1 MKIIEYALR
10 LFFPPKCLLCDKI
23 LKIDTTLP
31 YCEKCFDIL
40 HEGKIFS
47 LVERTPQNVDVFYAF
62 YSYDNECAKHSVFHA
77 KKLFS
82 PLFSDYYKSLCENLF
97 KTRNLAVDIDLI
109 TFATR
114 RNSERH
120 KEGLDQARE
129 MAKIVSKVTGIKY
142 MKTLKRTRKSEKQRN
157 LSPKQRAENVKNLFA
172 CTRDLTG
179 KRVLIVDDVITT
191 GSTISDCARALKEKG
206 AIEVRVLSFCY

>member
-10 LFFPPKCLLCDKI
+10 LFFPPKCLYCNKI
-23 LKIDTTLP
+23 LKIDTSIP
-31 YCEKCFDIL
+31 YCEKCFDTL
-40 HEGKIFS
+40 REGKIFS
-47 LVERTPQNVDVFYAF
+47 LVENTPQNVDVFYAF

-82 PLFSDYYKSLCENLF
+82 PLFSDYYKSLCQTLF
-97 KTRNLAVDIDLI
+97 STRNLAVDIDLI

-114 RNSERH
+114 RKSEEQ
-120 KEGLDQARE
+120 KEGIDQARE
-129 MAKIVSKVTGIKY
+129 MAKIVSKVTGIKCH
-142 MKTLKRTRKSEKQRN
+142 KTLKRTRKSKKQRN
-157 LSPKQRAENVKNLFA
+157 LSPKERAENVKNLFA

-179 KRVLIVDDVITT
+179 MRVLIVDDVITT

-206 AIEVRVLSFCY
+206 AIEVRVLSFCC

>member
-1 MKIIEYALR
+1 MKIFEYVLR
-10 LFFPPKCLLCDKI
+10 LFFPPKCLLCEKI
-23 LKIDTTLP
+23 LKIDTPLP
-31 YCEKCFDIL
+31 YCDKCFDL
-40 HEGKIFS
+40 LQEGKIFS

-82 PLFSDYYKSLCENLF
+82 PLFSDYYEKLCEKLF
-97 KTRNLAVDIDLI
+97 KTRNLATDIDLI

-114 RNSERH
+114 RKTEKH

-129 MAKIVSKVTGIKY
+129 MAKIVSKVTGIKWA
-142 MKTLKRTRKSEKQRN
+142 KVLKRTRKSKKQRN
-157 LSPKQRAENVKNLFA
+157 LSPKERAENVKNLFA
-172 CTRDLTG
+172 CTRDLKG

-206 AIEVRVLSFCY
+206 AVEVRVLSFCY